1 MSFPSWEDAAA
12 HLLPTE
18 FASSYFFRHD
28 DGFTLTYPQVL
39 MRSLK
44 SRARNQ
50 SKVNCPHKN
59 GVCDIG
65 LIDQTF
71 QPAELIFMYQI
82 TKRTDILKREDYIW
96 L

>member
-1 MSFPSWEDAAA
+1 
-12 HLLPTE
+12 
-18 FASSYFFRHD
+18 
-28 DGFTLTYPQVL
+28 
-39 MRSLK
+39 MRSLR

-50 SKVNCPHKN
+50 GKVNCPHKN
-59 GVCDIG
+59 GACDLD

-82 TKRTDILKREDYIW
+82 TKRTEILKREEYIW